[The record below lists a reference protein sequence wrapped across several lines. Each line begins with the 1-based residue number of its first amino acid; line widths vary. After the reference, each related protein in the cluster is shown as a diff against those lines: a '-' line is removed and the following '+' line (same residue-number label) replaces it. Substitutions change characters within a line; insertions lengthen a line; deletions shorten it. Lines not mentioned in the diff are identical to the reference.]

1 MIKLKL
7 TAMLLVLGTSLA
19 LAQKHHPR
27 GEHHEAMMKN
37 RIEHLDSL
45 VDLSDDQKTKIEALQ
60 KSHRAEM
67 KTLRKEQNR
76 EGMKELRKKHRS
88 EIEAILT
95 DDQKEVLKAEHAKQ
109 KENRKAMRDE
119 LKTYRQ
125 TNIKPALSAKRAAFD
140 QQLTDEE
147 RATIESLRL
156 ELRDTRKEHI
166 SEGPRHKMNPEDR
179 KALKAKF
186 EAELGPVVQAHK
198 AELEAIEK
206 DLEPLRETWEAD
218 TKAIK
223 EKHDAKHPKHHK
235 ARRARKQGDSS
246 KTSMKY
252 YKFLLMKV
260 EE

>member
-1 MIKLKL
+1 MTKLKL
-7 TAMLLVLGTSLA
+7 TAIMLVLGTSLA
-19 LAQKHHPR
+19 FAQKHHPK
-27 GEHHEAMMKN
+27 GEQREAMMKD
-37 RIEHLDSL
+37 RMERLDSL
-45 VDLSDDQKTKIEALQ
+45 VELTDDQKTQIETLQ
-60 KSHRAEM
+60 KALRAEM
-67 KTLRKEQNR
+67 KALRKEENR
-76 EGMKELRKKHRS
+76 EGMKELRKKHKS
-88 EIEAILT
+88 EIDAILT
-95 DDQKEVLKAEHAKQ
+95 EDQKEILKAERAKQ

-125 TNIKPALSAKRAAFD
+125 TNIKPALSAKREAFD

-156 ELRDTRKEHI
+156 ELRETRKAHK
-166 SEGPRHKMNPEDR
+166 SEGHRHKMDSEER

-186 EAELGPVVQAHK
+186 EAELVPVVQAHK

-235 ARRARKQGDSS
+235 ARRAHKHGDSS
-246 KTSMKY
+246 KASMKY